1 MFRKI
6 GKFLADVKQEM
17 EKVSWPTLEEL
28 KGSTYVVIV
37 VSGIIAL
44 YIFGVDTILS
54 NILKILL
61 K

>member
-17 EKVSWPTLEEL
+17 EKVSWPTRDEL
-28 KGSTYVVIV
+28 IGSTYVVIV
-37 VSGIIAL
+37 VSGAIAL
-44 YIFGVDTILS
+44 YIFALDTILS

-61 K
+61 